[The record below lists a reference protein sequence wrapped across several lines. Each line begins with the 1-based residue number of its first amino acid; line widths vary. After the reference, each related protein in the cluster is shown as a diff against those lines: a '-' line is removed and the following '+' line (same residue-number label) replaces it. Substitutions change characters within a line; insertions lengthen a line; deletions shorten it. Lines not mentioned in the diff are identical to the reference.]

1 MNTMLRLINIKRNGI
16 MLEADYV
23 PEQSDQT
30 AHVVFDTIKDD
41 GNGGTVEPYGFRY
54 LSMALSGLE
63 RIASEIKSGK
73 ISEPP
78 HERLVMWY

>member
-1 MNTMLRLINIKRNGI
+1 MSTMLKLINIIKTGATI
-16 MLEADYV
+16 EADYI
-23 PEQSDQT
+23 PEQSNQK
-30 AHVVFDTIKDD
+30 AHVVFDNIKDD